1 MKNINFQ
8 LLDEIKYLIRNG
20 KTLNEVSHIL
30 NIDLNYIRYLCKK
43 IKTDIIQSSNC
54 EDFFL
59 VPRIDKLLNKQYK
72 SYTKFPY
79 QHEYMIIDMIN
90 LPDEEIMKELGVNI
104 HRYLSFLR
112 AMYFMLYTYNIKDV
126 DKCYLPIIKE
136 KIDKLEKITD
146 YHKYVYTINEFNG
159 LSEIEYPK
167 YKKKINVPH
176 GKIFNFANNNIK
188 FIVISDLHLGAV
200 YENIEYLNKV
210 YEYASKNGIRCI
222 INTGDLIEGN
232 CFNYDRCKNE
242 YRSINSQLEHVF
254 YDHCYDENIDNLI
267 LLGNHDF
274 SSFIKE
280 GIDIGNQLCIRDDF
294 HILGYKEAYLKIRD
308 DFITLK
314 HEVSKILTSVENQTS
329 ILNFTGHSHQYRCMY
344 NDDSIVIKVPC
355 LCDISSGPVYVVNKG
370 FIVCN
375 LHFDSEGLCHIET
388 EYIRFDQDKNIKFER
403 TLRK

>member
-8 LLDEIKYLIRNG
+8 LLDDIKCLIKNG
-20 KTLNEVSHIL
+20 KTLKEVSYIL
-30 NIDLNYIRYLCKK
+30 NIDLNYIKYLCKK

-54 EDFFL
+54 EEFFL

-79 QHEYMIIDMIN
+79 QHEYKIIEM
-90 LPDEEIMKELGVNI
+90 LHLSDEEIMDELGVNI

-126 DKCYLPIIKE
+126 DKIYLPIIKE
-136 KIDKLEKITD
+136 RIDNLEHITD
-146 YHKYVYTINEFNG
+146 YHKYKYTINEFNG
-159 LSEIEYPK
+159 LSEIEYHK
-167 YKKKINVPH
+167 YKKKVDVMH
-176 GKIFNFANNNIK
+176 GKISDFANNDIK
-188 FIVISDLHLGAV
+188 FIVISDPHLGAV
-200 YENIEYLNKV
+200 YENIEYINKV
-210 YEYASKNGIRCI
+210 YEYASKHGIKVI

-232 CFNYDRCKNE
+232 CFNYDRCKPE
-242 YRSINSQLEHVF
+242 YKSIKSQLEHVF
-254 YDHCYDENIDNLI
+254 YDYCYDENIDNLI

-274 SSFIKE
+274 SPFIKE
-280 GIDIGNQLCIRDDF
+280 GVDIGNYLCIRDDF

-329 ILNFTGHSHQYRCMY
+329 ILNFMGHSHQYRCMY
-344 NDDSIVIKVPC
+344 NDDSIVMKVPC
-355 LCDISSGPVYVVNKG
+355 LCDISSGPTYVVNKG
-370 FIVCN
+370 FIVCS

-388 EYIRFDQDKNIKFER
+388 EYVRFEKDKNIKFER
-403 TLRK
+403 ILRK